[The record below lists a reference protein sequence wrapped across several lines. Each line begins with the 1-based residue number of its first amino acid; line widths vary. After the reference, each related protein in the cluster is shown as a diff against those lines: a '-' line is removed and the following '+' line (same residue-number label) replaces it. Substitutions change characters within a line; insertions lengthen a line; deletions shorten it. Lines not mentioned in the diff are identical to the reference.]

1 MLTMGDANDRWK
13 TTDGPAALSF
23 EGGGGDL
30 NGTQQ
35 ESSFRHGRYFILEG
49 GL

>member
-1 MLTMGDANDRWK
+1 MCDANDRWK

-23 EGGGGDL
+23 EGGGGGGDL

-35 ESSFRHGRYFILEG
+35 ESTFMYGRYFILEG